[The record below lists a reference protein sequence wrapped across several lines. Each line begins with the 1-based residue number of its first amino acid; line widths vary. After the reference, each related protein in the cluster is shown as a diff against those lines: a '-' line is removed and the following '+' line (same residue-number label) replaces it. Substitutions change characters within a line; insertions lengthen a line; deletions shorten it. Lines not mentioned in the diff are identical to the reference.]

1 MISWPVAR
9 ATAREKL
16 RSPSIL
22 AVGACFVAA
31 AALGGRA
38 GAVGET
44 FGQFGVVFL
53 LVLTLAL
60 GAGLLSDELDSGHA
74 QLVLLRPITRAAW
87 LGGRLAGA
95 GVALAAFAAGA
106 WAAAAAASL
115 GGGHP
120 VPLSALAVLPLAVL
134 WSFAWLSVL
143 TALGVLLPGWT
154 NAGAL
159 VLAAIA
165 WATLRTSLPALLG
178 RPEWAAAAA
187 ELSKYL
193 GPQDPLG
200 LAEGRRALGPALY
213 DLCWVFF
220 AWLVA
225 ALLFN
230 RRELARRRA

>member
-1 MISWPVAR
+1 
-9 ATAREKL
+9 
-16 RSPSIL
+16 
-22 AVGACFVAA
+22 
-31 AALGGRA
+31 
-38 GAVGET
+38 
-44 FGQFGVVFL
+44 
-53 LVLTLAL
+53 
-60 GAGLLSDELDSGHA
+60 
-74 QLVLLRPITRAAW
+74 
-87 LGGRLAGA
+87 
-95 GVALAAFAAGA
+95 
-106 WAAAAAASL
+106 
-115 GGGHP
+115 
-120 VPLSALAVLPLAVL
+120 
-134 WSFAWLSVL
+134 
-143 TALGVLLPGWT
+143 
-154 NAGAL
+154 L

>member
-1 MISWPVAR
+1 VISWPVAR

-16 RSPSIL
+16 RSPAIL
-22 AVGACFVAA
+22 VVGACFIAS

-38 GAVGET
+38 GGVAET
-44 FGQFGVVFL
+44 FGGFGVAFL

-95 GVALAAFAAGA
+95 GAALAAFTAGA
-106 WAAAAAASL
+106 WAIAAVASL
-115 GGGHP
+115 GGGHRI
-120 VPLSALAVLPLAVL
+120 PLSAVAVLPLAVL
-134 WSFAWLSVL
+134 WAFAWLSVL

-159 VLAAIA
+159 VVAAIA
-165 WATLRTSLPALLG
+165 WATLRTSVPALLG
-178 RPEWAAAAA
+178 RPDWAAAAA
-187 ELSKYL
+187 EMSNYL

-200 LAEGRRALGPALY
+200 LAVDRRALGPALY
-213 DLCWVFF
+213 DVCWVFF

-230 RRELARRRA
+230 RRELARRRT